1 MGGVIA
7 DDKGRTT
14 IPNLYAVGEVACTGV
29 HGANRLASNSLLE
42 GITFGQKWHNSSF
55 KKGVI
60 KNFYLKTL
68 IVLIK
73 CHLYLANHNYSNT

>member
-29 HGANRLASNSLLE
+29 HGANRLASNSLLKVLHLVKN
-42 GITFGQKWHNSSF
+42 GAVHYSKRVSSKTFTGKASMS
-55 KKGVI
+55 
-60 KNFYLKTL
+60 
-68 IVLIK
+68 
-73 CHLYLANHNYSNT
+73 

>member
-42 GITFGQKWHNSSF
+42 GITFGQKWRNSLF
-55 KKGVI
+55 KRVSSKT
-60 KNFYLKTL
+60 FYLKTNN
-68 IVLIK
+68 VLI
-73 CHLYLANHNYSNT
+73 